1 MKSIRRFISVYKHTK
16 TKKTWRA
23 DFNSYKEALKYRD
36 SLKDK
41 ENYFLYEGWIET
53 ELSKPILQERGLKVE
68 AIYFT
73 EATTPIEISQEG

>member
-1 MKSIRRFISVYKHTK
+1 MRSIRRFISVYKHTK

-23 DFNSYKEALKYRD
+23 DFKTYKEALKYRA

-53 ELSKPILQERGLKVE
+53 ELSKPLLELRDQRVE
-68 AIYFT
+68 AVFFT